1 MLDLSVV
8 IPVYKSAD
16 FIGSNLAALDEFLK
30 SLSLSYEIICVD
42 DCSPDRTLDIMEGMD
57 LPSLKILK
65 QTRNKG
71 KGGAVRRGMLEARGA
86 FRIFTD
92 ADLPYELDAFE
103 RALKYLDFKEFDLVI
118 GDRTNPGS
126 FFMERRR
133 DMRKIISSLYTL
145 FVSRMVVTG
154 VKDTQCG
161 FKGFRGETA
170 EKLFGMA
177 KIDSFAFDV
186 ELLYLSYKLNLDIK
200 RIPVK
205 LVNDQSSTVN
215 LFRDPVIMA
224 RDLFVMIASFY
235 AGRYP
240 I

>member
-8 IPVYKSAD
+8 IPVYKSAG
-16 FIGSNLAALDEFLK
+16 FIGPNLANLDEFLK

-42 DCSPDRTLDIMEGMD
+42 DCSPDNSLAMMNG
-57 LPSLKILK
+57 LALASLKIL
-65 QTRNKG
+65 RNERNTG
-71 KGGAVRRGMLEARGA
+71 KGGAVRRGMLEAKGA

-92 ADLPYELDAFE
+92 ADLPYELSAFHT
-103 RALKYLDFKEFDLVI
+103 ALKYLDFKEFDLVI
-118 GDRTNPGS
+118 GDRTNPKS
-126 FFMERRR
+126 FFVERKR

-161 FKGFRGETA
+161 FKGFRGHVA

-177 KIDSFAFDV
+177 KINSFAFDV
-186 ELLYLSYKLNLDIK
+186 ELLYLSYKMNLDIK
-200 RIPVK
+200 RIPVR
-205 LVNDQSSTVN
+205 LVNDQASTVN
-215 LFRDPVIMA
+215 LFRDPMIMA
-224 RDLFVMIASFY
+224 RDLFLIIGSFY

>member
-1 MLDLSVV
+1 MLDLSVI

-16 FIGSNLAALDEFLK
+16 FIEKNLVTLDAFLK
-30 SLSLSYEIICVD
+30 GLSLSYELICVD
-42 DCSPDRTLDIMEGMD
+42 DASPDRSSEIMKGLA
-57 LPSLKILK
+57 LPSLKIFRQGK
-65 QTRNKG
+65 NTG
-71 KGGAVRRGMLEARGA
+71 KGGAVRRGMLEACGA

-103 RALKYLDFKEFDLVI
+103 TALKYLDFKEFDLVI
-118 GDRTNPGS
+118 GDRTNPKS
-126 FFMERRR
+126 FFVERKR
-133 DMRKIISSLYTL
+133 DLRKIISSLYTL

-161 FKGFRGETA
+161 FKGFRADAA

-177 KIDSFAFDV
+177 KISSFAFDV
-186 ELLYLSYKLNLDIK
+186 ELLYLSYKLNLDMK

-224 RDLFVMIASFY
+224 RDLFVIIASYY

>member
-1 MLDLSVV
+1 
-8 IPVYKSAD
+8 
-16 FIGSNLAALDEFLK
+16 
-30 SLSLSYEIICVD
+30 
-42 DCSPDRTLDIMEGMD
+42 
-57 LPSLKILK
+57 
-65 QTRNKG
+65 
-71 KGGAVRRGMLEARGA
+71 
-86 FRIFTD
+86 
-92 ADLPYELDAFE
+92 
-103 RALKYLDFKEFDLVI
+103 
-118 GDRTNPGS
+118 
-126 FFMERRR
+126 
-133 DMRKIISSLYTL
+133 
-145 FVSRMVVTG
+145 VVTG

-170 EKLFGMA
+170 EKLFAMA
-177 KIDSFAFDV
+177 RINSFAFDV

-224 RDLFVMIASFY
+224 RDLFVIIASFY

>member
-8 IPVYKSAD
+8 VPVYKSAG
-16 FIGSNLAALDEFLK
+16 FIETNLTALDAFLK
-30 SLSLSYEIICVD
+30 TLSLSYEIICVD
-42 DCSPDRTLDIMEGMD
+42 DGSPDHSIDIMKG
-57 LPSLKILK
+57 LGLGSLKII
-65 QTRNKG
+65 RNEKNTG

-103 RALKYLDFKEFDLVI
+103 TALKYLDFKEFDMVI
-118 GDRTNPGS
+118 GDRTNPRS
-126 FFMERRR
+126 FFVERKR
-133 DMRKIISSLYTL
+133 DLRKIISSLYTL
-145 FVSRMVVTG
+145 FVSRVVVTG
-154 VKDTQCG
+154 TKDTQCG

-177 KIDSFAFDV
+177 KINSFAFDV

-215 LFRDPVIMA
+215 LFRDPLIMA
-224 RDLFVMIASFY
+224 RDLFVIIASFY